1 MGYLSERLCP
11 FPFDQYGSVNSLK
24 IVDFGLVRRSGERD
38 MPKVEPLMQT
48 FTGTSVYMRPESVI
62 DGKISAA
69 LDIWSLGCIVVEMM
83 TGKLLG
89 ILEPEGFGD

>member
-1 MGYLSERLCP
+1 MICHVASKFNERREVETCLTS
-11 FPFDQYGSVNSLK
+11 F
-24 IVDFGLVRRSGERD
+24 SG
-38 MPKVEPLMQT
+38 T
-48 FTGTSVYMRPESVI
+48 AVYMPPESVT